1 MRLSHKRKVAKKQ
14 NKWRPRKRIMII
26 DEAHMFF
33 AKSGKPFHIEPL
45 TTERHSAT
53 QSLSELSKL
62 NLGGNKSDYRLNPA
76 ITAIIE
82 KRA

>member
-14 NKWRPRKRIMII
+14 NQWRPRKRIVII
-26 DEAHMFF
+26 DEAHMLF
-33 AKSGKPFHIEPL
+33 SN
-45 TTERHSAT
+45 SVT

-62 NLGGNKSDYRLNPA
+62 NLGGNKSDCRLNPA
-76 ITAIIE
+76 IAAIVE